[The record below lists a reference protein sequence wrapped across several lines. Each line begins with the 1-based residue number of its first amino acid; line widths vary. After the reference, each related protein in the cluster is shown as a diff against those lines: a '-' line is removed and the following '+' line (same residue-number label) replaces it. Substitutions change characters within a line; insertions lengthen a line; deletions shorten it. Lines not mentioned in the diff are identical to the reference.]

1 MRFLCL
7 LLCPVTFLNQ
17 VWAQTNTTGSKNSG
31 AEAAL
36 HVRVVDEPGPV
47 PTQSTPGKG
56 YVVQV
61 TNSLGA
67 PVSGAAVALRLPEDG
82 PTGRFSNGLRAWV
95 AYTDAAGIARF
106 PAIQWGDHAG
116 VADLRLTAAK
126 GSAHSGVMVAQQ
138 IGPENPTVSVVAVP
152 METAPPVVPK
162 PAAPRLPELALETP
176 TPGTGSKPLADTVA
190 PPPSTM
196 DLTGIAVP
204 AANAPSMNVS
214 RSGTSAPTDKPHS
227 LTPNPPQAAASSA
240 PPQVTITNSPTGAG
254 GATHEGHKKMWV
266 LVAVGTGAGLASLL
280 ALHAHLGGGG
290 AGGTSSAGVTV
301 GTPTIVVSH

>member
-1 MRFLCL
+1 MKFLCL
-7 LLCPVTFLNQ
+7 LLCPLIALNQ

-61 TNSLGA
+61 TNSAGA
-67 PVSGAAVALRLPEDG
+67 PVSGAAVALRLPEEG

-106 PAIQWGDHAG
+106 PAIEWGDHAG
-116 VADLRLTAAK
+116 VAELRLTAAK
-126 GSAHSGVMVAQQ
+126 GSSHSGVMVAQQ

-152 METAPPVVPK
+152 METAPSVVPK

-176 TPGTGSKPLADTVA
+176 TPGGGSKPLADTVA

-196 DLTGIAVP
+196 DLSGIAVL

-214 RSGTSAPTDKPHS
+214 RTGTSAPTAKAHS
-227 LTPNPPQAAASSA
+227 LTPNPPQAASSA

-254 GATHEGHKKMWV
+254 GATHESHKKLWV

-280 ALHAHLGGGG
+280 ALRGHLGGGG
-290 AGGTSSAGVTV
+290 GGGASSAGVTV
-301 GTPTIVVSH
+301 GAPTITVSH